1 MIDIPDHAW
10 RYLASMCKR
19 ERERLAMIDAIGN
32 MISLMAAF
40 DSLNE
45 IECAIPAEHWP
56 DHESRDTSPVGEMTI
71 TVGLK

>member
-45 IECAIPAEHWP
+45 IECAIPAEHWRLCIASSILHHQKI
-56 DHESRDTSPVGEMTI
+56 DFCLS
-71 TVGLK
+71 